1 MDNEILLT
9 VITYYF
15 IAIISIAI
23 VLNMIE
29 YFSKKKYKSEIQN
42 LDIEK
47 NQIIDAP
54 IMTELSKVESLTKT
68 KSIKDKYSLWK
79 KEIDDLKKELENSIN
94 DMILD
99 ADFLLEQK
107 DFRDYIKKRINI
119 EIKLYEAKEQK
130 ERVLGEIKEITLSEE
145 RNRVIVTE
153 LKTEFRD
160 IIHTFETTRN
170 SFVPI
175 DKVIE
180 LQIET
185 IEKRFQDFEIDMEKQ
200 DYISANKLVKV
211 LDTLIKHLRTIVDEI
226 PPALVMAESIIPK
239 RLDDMKTTYD
249 NMVKKGYQLDY
260 LNVEYNIDEIN
271 KKISDIM
278 SRIRVLNLE
287 DVLFELRT
295 ILEYTDSVY
304 TDFEREKI
312 ARKEYEE
319 SITIFKSKVKRI
331 NDIMN
336 RLYGKVVDAKYNYKL
351 SEEQLGSLDDLSN
364 ELIILDEDF
373 NKLYDATKTTSF
385 PYTRLNKELE
395 LLSLKLSKVEEK
407 LQSYIESIGN
417 MQEDEKRARE
427 QLVDMKELLEQSK
440 SKIREYKLP
449 LIPDSY
455 FIELKE
461 GIEAIMEVNKELDRK
476 PINIDVLNTRVD
488 TARDLIFKLY
498 NTSNELIKSALL
510 AENAII
516 YGNRYRTKKQFI
528 DEGLNKAEV
537 LFNKGEY
544 KKSLELTLNTIDIIE
559 PGIHKKLLNL
569 YEKNSK

>member
-160 IIHTFETTRN
+160 IIHTFETTKN

-185 IEKRFQDFEIDMEKQ
+185 IEKRFQDFENDMEKQ

-226 PPALVMAESIIPK
+226 PPALVMAENIIPK
-239 RLDDMKTTYD
+239 RLDDMRTTYD

-319 SITIFKSKVKRI
+319 SITIFKSKVKKI

-351 SEEQLGSLDDLSN
+351 SEEQLSSLDDLSN

-407 LQSYIESIGN
+407 LQSYIDSIGN

-427 QLVDMKELLEQSK
+427 QLVDMKE
-440 SKIREYKLP
+440 Y
-449 LIPDSY
+449 
-455 FIELKE
+455 
-461 GIEAIMEVNKELDRK
+461 
-476 PINIDVLNTRVD
+476 
-488 TARDLIFKLY
+488 
-498 NTSNELIKSALL
+498 
-510 AENAII
+510 
-516 YGNRYRTKKQFI
+516 
-528 DEGLNKAEV
+528 
-537 LFNKGEY
+537 
-544 KKSLELTLNTIDIIE
+544 
-559 PGIHKKLLNL
+559 
-569 YEKNSK
+569 

>member
-1 MDNEILLT
+1 MDNEIILT
-9 VITYYF
+9 VITYYI
-15 IAIISIAI
+15 IAVISIIA

-42 LDIEK
+42 LDVEK

-79 KEIDDLKKELENSIN
+79 KEIDDLKEELENSVN

-107 DFRDYIKKRINI
+107 DFRDYIKKKINI

-160 IIHTFETTRN
+160 IIHTFETTKN

-200 DYISANKLVKV
+200 DYVSANKLVKV

-226 PPALVMAESIIPK
+226 PPALAMAENIIPK

-319 SITIFKSKVKRI
+319 SITIFKSKVKKI
-331 NDIMN
+331 NEIMN
-336 RLYGKVVDAKYNYKL
+336 KLYGKVVDAKYNYKL
-351 SEEQLGSLDDLSN
+351 SEEQLSSLDELSN

-385 PYTRLNKELE
+385 PYSRLNKELE

-440 SKIREYKLP
+440 AKIREYKLP

-455 FIELKE
+455 FTELKE
-461 GIEAIMEVNKELDRK
+461 AIEAIREVNKELDRK
-476 PINIDVLNTRVD
+476 PINIEVLNTRVD

-498 NTSNELIKSALL
+498 NTSNELIKSAQL

-516 YGNRYRTKKQFI
+516 YGNRYRTKKQYI
-528 DEGLNKAEV
+528 EDGLNKAEI

-544 KKSLELTLNTIDIIE
+544 KKSLEITLNTIDIIE